1 MKTFTV
7 RDLDRKPG
15 EVLDACEREGA
26 VQIRRRDGR
35 TFTIRPSNPSPP
47 KMSFGEWLDEINR
60 RRRRLFPKPALT
72 RKQAEEF
79 DKWLANEDRVL

>member
-15 EVLDACEREGA
+15 AVLDACEREGA
-26 VQIRRRDGR
+26 VQIRRRDGK
-35 TFTIRPSNPSPP
+35 TFTIKPNSPP
-47 KMSFGEWLDEINR
+47 VPKVSFSEWLDEIDR
-60 RRRRLFPKPALT
+60 RRHRLFPRAVMT
-72 RKQAEEF
+72 RKQVRQF